1 MTLSASPP
9 NRDIRVCIDRGG
21 TFTDCIAFYPA
32 ADGSGRTETL
42 IVKLLS
48 VDPDSYSD
56 APREGI
62 RRILENITGIPHPKD
77 RPVDTSRIKLI
88 RMGTTVATNALLE
101 RRGDPSALIIT
112 KGFKDLLHI
121 GNQSRPKIFDL
132 AIAIPDVLYK
142 EVVEVNE
149 RVRLAGKTPDMS
161 DASSKYERGITDEY
175 VQILD
180 ALDVDQIKKE
190 LTAVHNRGIESVAIC
205 FMHSFTFPH
214 HEKIVGELAKQI
226 GFKNVT
232 LSSEIMPTIKILP
245 RAASAMADAYLTPGI
260 QAYIEGFFEGF
271 DEGVRDPSKVR
282 VEFMQSDGGLAPVQ
296 DFSGYRAMLSG
307 PAGGVVGYAMTS
319 YYKAPVIGFDMGG
332 TSTDVS
338 RYNGSYEHVFESTTA
353 GITIQAPQLDIN
365 TVAAGGGSRLFFRN
379 GLFVVG
385 PESAGA
391 DPGPACYRK
400 GGPLTVTDANL
411 LLGRLVPSHFPSIF
425 GATQSEPLDPAASRK
440 AFEKLTAEVNSSL
453 AKRQMSVDEVA
464 YGFINVANEAM
475 CRPIRALTQAK
486 GHAVSDHILACF
498 GGAGGQHACAIARA
512 LGIKKILVHRH
523 SSVLSAYG
531 IALADVVHEVQ
542 EPAAHVL
549 GSESLSEIERRLE
562 LLKQQCRQ
570 YLIDK
575 GFSETDIDVEVYLN
589 LRFQGTDHAMMT
601 LQPADGDYRKAFSD
615 HHQVEFGFTLQ
626 DRDILIDDLRVRGI
640 GRSSVAED
648 AEQNVFEEVGSLQ
661 KRDARKPKEQLDVYW
676 EGGRIP
682 TFVYSVSEL
691 SPGDQIT
698 GPALLM
704 DQNATIALEP
714 LCRATMTSRH
724 LYIETLDKDQDAQD
738 STAYDPIRLSVFAH
752 RFMSVAEQ
760 MGTTL
765 QKTAISTNIKER
777 LDFSCALFGPDGGL
791 VANAPHIPV
800 HLGSMQEAIRWQLQ
814 NASFE
819 DGDVLLSNHPSA
831 GGSHLPDI
839 TVITPVFNETDHK
852 ISFFLA
858 SRGHHADIGGIRPG
872 SMPPDS
878 KELFQEGAAI
888 KSFHLVKNGH
898 FDQAGIVSL
907 LVDEPA
913 KHPGC
918 TGSRS
923 LNDCISDLKAQTAAN
938 NRGIT
943 LVRELIK
950 EYGLKTVQAYMHYIR
965 ANAEGAVRT
974 LLKDV
979 AQKRGRTLVAQ
990 DHMDDGTP
998 ICVKVTIDE
1007 ARGEATF
1014 DFEGTGSEV
1023 WGNTNAPRAITFS
1036 AIIYCLRCMISSDIP
1051 LNQGALKPVTILIP
1065 EGSLL
1070 SPTDGAAVVGG
1081 NVLTSQRVVDV
1092 IFRAFGACA
1101 ASQGCCN
1108 NFTFGR
1114 GGPDGFG
1121 YYETIAGGSGAGP
1134 TWSGRGGTQ
1143 VHMTNTRST
1152 DPEILERRY
1161 PVLLREFGLRKGSG
1175 GVGANRGGDGCVRE
1189 LEFLTTLEV
1198 SMLSER
1204 RVFAPYGAEG
1214 GGDGAR
1220 GQNTLIRAKD
1230 GRRVNFGGKN
1240 ATTVQSGDRLRIET
1254 PGGGGWGAPVGK

>member
-1 MTLSASPP
+1 MSTRQPTP
-9 NRDIRVCIDRGG
+9 RRDIRVCIDRGG

-32 ADGSGRTETL
+32 ADGSERTETL

-62 RRILENITGIPHPKD
+62 RRILETVTGTPHPKD

-112 KGFKDLLHI
+112 KGYKDLLHI

-132 AIAIPDVLYK
+132 AIAIPDVLYS

-149 RVRLAGKTPDMS
+149 RVRLAGKISNIS
-161 DASSKYERGITDEY
+161 DASQKYQKGITDEF
-175 VQILD
+175 VEILEP
-180 ALDVDQIKKE
+180 LNIEQIKAD
-190 LTAVHNRGIESVAIC
+190 LTSVHKRGIDSVAIC

-214 HEKIVGELAKQI
+214 HERTVGELAKKI
-226 GFKNVT
+226 GFKHIT
-232 LSSEIMPTIKILP
+232 LSSSIMPAIKILP

-271 DEGVRDPSKVR
+271 DDGVRDPTKVR

-319 YYKAPVIGFDMGG
+319 FHKAPVIGFDMGG

-391 DPGPACYRK
+391 NPGPACYRK

-411 LLGRLVPSHFPSIF
+411 LLGRLQPSHFPSIF
-425 GATQSEPLDPAASRK
+425 GPTQSEPLDPNASRI
-440 AFEKLTAEVNSSL
+440 AFQKLTAEVNENLS
-453 AKRQMSVDEVA
+453 KKMSVDEVA
-464 YGFINVANEAM
+464 YGFLRVANEAM

-486 GHAVSDHILACF
+486 GHDVSDHVLACF
-498 GGAGGQHACAIARA
+498 GGAGGQHCCAVARA
-512 LGIKKILVHRH
+512 LGIKKILVHRY

-549 GSESLSEIERRLE
+549 GTAALAEIDKRLESLKS
-562 LLKQQCRQ
+562 QCHN
-570 YLIDK
+570 YLTDK
-575 GFSETDIDVEVYLN
+575 GFSETDIDLEVYLN

-601 LQPADGDYRKAFSD
+601 LHPTDGDYRKAFSD
-615 HHQVEFGFTLQ
+615 HHQLEFGFTLQ
-626 DRDILIDDLRVRGI
+626 DRDILIDDIRVRGI
-640 GRSSVAED
+640 GRSSVAEH
-648 AEQNVFEEVGSLQ
+648 AEQNVFEEIESLQ
-661 KRDARKPKEQLDVYW
+661 KRAAPQPKEQADVFW
-676 EGGRIP
+676 EGGRAR
-682 TFVYSVSEL
+682 TFVYAVNEL
-691 SPGDQIT
+691 SAGDQIE

-714 LCRATMTSRH
+714 LCRATMTTRH
-724 LYIETLDKDQDAQD
+724 LYIETIDKDRDPQD
-738 STAYDPIRLSVFAH
+738 STVYDPIRLSVFAH

-800 HLGSMQEAIRWQLQ
+800 HLGSMQEAIRWQLK
-814 NASFE
+814 NASFQ
-819 DGDVLLSNHPSA
+819 DGDVLLTNHPSA

-839 TVITPVFNETDHK
+839 TVITPVFNEDDK
-852 ISFFLA
+852 AVSFFLA

-898 FDQAGIVSL
+898 FDQAGITKL
-907 LVDEPA
+907 LVNEPA
-913 KHPGC
+913 KSPGC
-918 TGSRS
+918 TGSRC

-938 NRGIT
+938 NRGII

-950 EYGLKTVQAYMHYIR
+950 EYGLKTVQAYMDYIR

-979 AQKRGRTLVAQ
+979 AKQRGRTLVAK

-1007 ARGEATF
+1007 TLGEATF

-1070 SPTDGAAVVGG
+1070 SPSDGAAVVGG

-1114 GGPDGFG
+1114 GGPEGFG

-1175 GVGANRGGDGCVRE
+1175 GVGAHRGGDGCVRE
-1189 LEFLTTLEV
+1189 LEFLTTLEI

-1204 RVFAPYGAEG
+1204 RVFAPYGADG

-1240 ATTVQSGDRLRIET
+1240 ATTVHSGDRLRIET
-1254 PGGGGWGAPVGK
+1254 PGGGGWGTPDADS